1 MKGGFISLF
10 TGSLALLGIVS
21 AAPLEPP
28 SQLLGRRAAPTVTIS
43 TGTFVGASRLATEAF
58 NGIPYALP
66 PTGDRR
72 LRPPVR
78 LNSSVGTYDAS
89 GIPNACPQFLASTE
103 SNELIG
109 KVLDS
114 VTNMPLFQK
123 ALKVSE
129 DCLTVNVIR
138 PAGTKAGAK
147 LPVLFWIF
155 GGGFEVS
162 ASLGMDE
169 TRD

>member
-1 MKGGFISLF
+1 MKGISAILAAG
-10 TGSLALLGIVS
+10 TLALVGRVT
-21 AAPLEPP
+21 AAPSEPP
-28 SQLLGRRAAPTVTIS
+28 MRTVEKRADPSVAIASGTI
-43 TGTFVGASRLATEAF
+43 VGKTRINTEVF

-78 LNSSVGTYDAS
+78 LNSTIGTFDAS
-89 GIPNACPQFLASTE
+89 APASACPQFL
-103 SNELIG
+103 SNTAGNDLISQ
-109 KVLDS
+109 VLTY
-114 VTNMPLFQK
+114 VTGTPLFQDGI
-123 ALKVSE
+123 LRVSE

-138 PAGTKAGAK
+138 PAGTKAGDK

-162 ASLGMDE
+162 CEVLP
-169 TRD
+169 RK